1 MAVTKIRRLSSWTL
15 WTVALISL
23 VVLGFFYL
31 GGVVDPNAEQLA
43 PVNTDLLLYWCYI
56 IFIITI
62 IALVILGL
70 FQFVSSVRTKPKS
83 ALASLGVLILFA
95 ALLGLTYSMGDATA
109 LPGINEDSAQF
120 NTPFWLKVS
129 DMWIFS
135 MFILLA
141 ICILALIGGSVIK
154 VFRK

>member
-1 MAVTKIRRLSSWTL
+1 
-15 WTVALISL
+15 VALISL